1 MLDHF
6 IDGLSEPHEKN
17 NSRINGWYG
26 MAGSVNKVILV
37 GNLGKD
43 PEVRNTQSGGKVV
56 NLTIAT
62 SETWN
67 DRQSGERR
75 ERTEWHRVVIFN
87 DRLGDVAERFLRKGR
102 KVYLEGEL
110 RTRKWTDQSGQER
123 YTTEVTIDRFRGELV
138 LLDSNRSGGDEGGG
152 FDGGGPSYG
161 GGSNNGGGFG
171 GGSRSG
177 GSEGGFGGGSRSS
190 GGSAGGAS
198 AVVVVAGMLRQITIW
213 MMKSRSKGFSGE
225 PGWQCQSGFFYA

>member
-1 MLDHF
+1 
-6 IDGLSEPHEKN
+6 
-17 NSRINGWYG
+17 

-43 PEVRNTQSGGKVV
+43 PEVRNTQSGSKIV
-56 NLTIAT
+56 NLTVAT

-67 DRQSGERR
+67 DRQSGERK

-138 LLDSNRSGGDEGGG
+138 LLDSNRSGGGDEGG
-152 FDGGGPSYG
+152 FDGSGSSYG
-161 GGSNNGGGFG
+161 GGSSNGGGFG
-171 GGSRSG
+171 GGNRG
-177 GSEGGFGGGSRSS
+177 GGFGGGNDGGRSGGSS
-190 GGSAGGAS
+190 GGSSGG
-198 AVVVVAGMLRQITIW
+198 GNR
-213 MMKSRSKGFSGE
+213 GG
-225 PGWQCQSGFFYA
+225 GWDAPPDNDLDDEIPF